1 MKKGTI
7 VLVSVLATIVLGA
20 GIFFG
25 CTPTGR
31 RIITGYDY
39 AMEKAGE
46 NNYENRK
53 KVEET
58 CRAYVASYNA
68 DKAGYEQYKDSTDEY
83 YYNLAQSYRQRANST
98 ATTYNEY
105 FTKNSYVFKDNVP
118 SDLPTRLELI

>member
-1 MKKGTI
+1 MKKGLI
-7 VLVSVLATIVLGA
+7 VLISVAVTLTLGA

-25 CTPTGR
+25 FTPAGR
-31 RIITGYDY
+31 EIITGYHHD
-39 AMEKAGE
+39 MEKAEE

-53 KVEET
+53 RVEET

-68 DKAGYEQYKDSTDEY
+68 DKAGYEQYKDSTDAY